1 MATQNA
7 TALRS
12 PSPRGCSKPLMT
24 HLTAE
29 ERAQLASL
37 ADAEMRSLAAMARV
51 LIVQGM
57 ASRASA

>member
-1 MATQNA
+1 MKTANA
-7 TALRS
+7 TTPTSRS
-12 PSPRGCSKPLMT
+12 PQGCNKPLMT

-57 ASRASA
+57 ASRATA